1 MRANGRRRVLV
12 ATLML
17 LPVVLAA
24 CSAGGRKAGESS
36 PVAATTPAATPGG
49 TATAS
54 TVTAPMVKQEE
65 ARRVVTRLLAT
76 DDVLRAGGELR
87 MALEIVRDGQAALTT
102 AAYRANDMEPPRYGW
117 GDPVLYVPRLDRA
130 PYWFTAVVERR
141 DGPAGRERGERRAG
155 GSRSAV
161 LTFMKEN
168 DESRWQ
174 LSFATLLYPGAEPPE
189 VALDAEG
196 YATALSTRD
205 ESVEISPQL
214 MAPLHATVAEEGSQG
229 FSAALIAP
237 GEHTTGYSAEIAERK
252 QQARHDGLNFDSI
265 FGATKS
271 PVFGLRTR
279 DGGGFVQ
286 YAMTRTTT
294 LSAKLPSAPWIA
306 IPQDARWA
314 AEQPAMAKEMR
325 IIETHQ
331 YAAEVPAK
339 GARKPAEVI
348 AFDGAITRV
357 SGK

>member
-1 MRANGRRRVLV
+1 MLV

-24 CSAGGRKAGESS
+24 CSAGGREAGGAS

-54 TVTAPMVKQEE
+54 TAPVPVVTLEE

-141 DGPAGRERGERRAG
+141 DGPGGREREDDA
-155 GSRSAV
+155 RSAV

-174 LSFATLLYPGAEPPE
+174 LSFATLLYSGAEPPE

-205 ESVEISPQL
+205 ESLEISPQL

-339 GARKPAEVI
+339 GSRRPAEVI